1 MSKKNLLNESTI
13 RKFMKLASIEP
24 LASDFIGR
32 IKESEEELDEE
43 NKPSPEELKKAR
55 AKVKGQLDAMKPGI
69 DKVAGTPATEEERNK
84 IARTKAQA
92 QLDAMKPG
100 IDKVMST
107 DLDAKMKK
115 ALQNE
120 GDEDELDEMG
130 GDMMYKDDD
139 DDMEVGMEMDVE
151 PEAGAAPAGGDM
163 ISMDDFI
170 QALEVA
176 VAQVTGEPTEV
187 ERDEPMDDMDDM
199 DDDLDAELDAELE
212 DDESLEE
219 EDETLAETIYKQVLK
234 KLSNRR

>member
-55 AKVKGQLDAMKPGI
+55 AKVKG
-69 DKVAGTPATEEERNK
+69 
-84 IARTKAQA
+84 

>member
-55 AKVKGQLDAMKPGI
+55 AKVKG
-69 DKVAGTPATEEERNK
+69 
-84 IARTKAQA
+84 

-163 ISMDDFI
+163 ISMDAFI